1 MESTED
7 IIDILYNKCQTLLRT
22 KDSYTEKHFKYWL
35 TDIFDPLF
43 QLSNLLITTLTSPSS
58 PLQLK
63 NNIYFILQTS
73 FSITPSLIPQFQGNI
88 PLINAVMSDII
99 NIITK
104 QSDDNNN
111 NKYHKNIIE
120 FFVSI
125 YDSKDFFPL
134 ITEEFISS
142 LFDYVKY
149 IDNDEMFSK
158 LLNVLIDINA
168 GYVSIEENKFLNV
181 YHVHP
186 NGRVIDEVLLRML
199 NYENDKD
206 NILKILLLMNN
217 VFEKEQKNVL
227 YARDLDAIVDIIL
240 VKFETIYAEEIKYFL
255 LMLLQ
260 TVVSLKDYYK
270 EQYKMNIIMDFMET
284 LKENEEASEGLKKL
298 GKNILVI
305 MNKNIREK
313 MGLPPE
319 EEDEEEEEED
329 EGEGEGNE

>member
-7 IIDILYNKCQTLLRT
+7 IITILYDKCQTMSRS
-22 KDSYTEKHFKYWL
+22 KDPHSEKHFKYWL
-35 TDIFDPLF
+35 IDIFDPLF
-43 QLSNLLITTLTSPSS
+43 QLSNFLIKTLISQSS
-58 PLQLK
+58 ILQTK

-73 FSITPSLIPQFQGNI
+73 FSFTPSLIPQFQGNI
-88 PLINAVMSDII
+88 PLIKQVISDI

-104 QSDDNNN
+104 QSDTSFQ
-111 NKYHKNIIE
+111 KNIIE
-120 FFVSI
+120 FFTSI

-142 LFDYVKY
+142 LFDYVKF

-186 NGRVIDEVLLRML
+186 NGRIIDEVLLRML

-206 NILKILLLMNN
+206 NMLKILLLMNN

-270 EQYKMNIIMDFMET
+270 EQYKMNVIMDFMET

-329 EGEGEGNE
+329 EGEGNE

>member
-1 MESTED
+1 M
-7 IIDILYNKCQTLLRT
+7 LRI
-22 KDSYTEKHFKYWL
+22 KDPYTEKHFKYWL
-35 TDIFDPLF
+35 NDIFDPLF
-43 QLSNLLITTLTSPSS
+43 QLSTFLINTLTSQSTTP
-58 PLQLK
+58 QTK
-63 NNIYFILQTS
+63 NNIYFMLQTS
-73 FSITPSLIPQFQGNI
+73 FSFVPSLIPQFQGNI
-88 PLINAVMSDII
+88 PLINQIISDI
-99 NIITK
+99 NNITK
-104 QSDDNNN
+104 QSENTS
-111 NKYHKNIIE
+111 HKNIIE

-270 EQYKMNIIMDFMET
+270 EQYKMNVIMDFMET

>member
-1 MESTED
+1 
-7 IIDILYNKCQTLLRT
+7 
-22 KDSYTEKHFKYWL
+22 
-35 TDIFDPLF
+35 
-43 QLSNLLITTLTSPSS
+43 
-58 PLQLK
+58 
-63 NNIYFILQTS
+63 
-73 FSITPSLIPQFQGNI
+73 
-88 PLINAVMSDII
+88 
-99 NIITK
+99 
-104 QSDDNNN
+104 
-111 NKYHKNIIE
+111 
-120 FFVSI
+120 
-125 YDSKDFFPL
+125 
-134 ITEEFISS
+134 
-142 LFDYVKY
+142 
-149 IDNDEMFSK
+149 MFSK

-186 NGRVIDEVLLRML
+186 NGRIIDEVLLRML

-206 NILKILLLMNN
+206 NMLKILLLMNN

-270 EQYKMNIIMDFMET
+270 EQYKMNIIMDFMEA
-284 LKENEEASEGLKKL
+284 LKDNEESSEGLRKL

-305 MNKNIREK
+305 MTKNLREK
-313 MGLPPE
+313 AGLPPE

-329 EGEGEGNE
+329 EGEGEENE